1 MTDANYETL
10 LIEREG
16 PVARLTMNR
25 PERLNA
31 FDPVMRTEIRDAVT
45 QLNLDPELRVIIL
58 AGAGRAFSAGADLA
72 AKEDNPGD
80 PGLSTE
86 QMLKTDYKP
95 ALVGIMESPK
105 LWIAQVT
112 GPAAGIGS
120 AYMLACD
127 LVVMAKS
134 AYLYQAFAAISLVPD
149 GGATWHLNRILG
161 PKRAMELII
170 TGEKLSAERCE
181 ALGLCNRVVAP
192 EELLANARDW
202 AETLSAKAPLAL
214 RYSKESLNY
223 AAEHSLGDV
232 ISNEA
237 RIQASCISS
246 EDFKE
251 GVSAFMGKRAP
262 VWKGK

>member
-1 MTDANYETL
+1 MSQYENL
-10 LIEREG
+10 LIERNG
-16 PVARLTMNR
+16 PVATLTLNR
-25 PERLNA
+25 PDSLNA
-31 FDPVMRTEIRDAVT
+31 IDTALRLELMAATEEINADE
-45 QLNLDPELRVIIL
+45 ELRVVIL
-58 AGAGRAFSAGADLA
+58 TGAGRGFSAGADLA
-72 AKEDNPGD
+72 DTSGMAPGVD
-80 PGLSTE
+80 VGAQTE
-86 QMLKTDYKP
+86 KQLNEEYKP
-95 ALVGIMESPK
+95 SLMAIAESPK
-105 LWIAQVT
+105 LWIAAVN
-112 GPAAGIGS
+112 GPCAGIGS
-120 AYMLACD
+120 AYALACD
-127 LVVMAKS
+127 LVVMAEGS
-134 AYLYQAFAAISLVPD
+134 YIYQAFAAISLVPD

-181 ALGLCNRVVAP
+181 ALGLCNRVVPAD
-192 EELLANARDW
+192 ELLANARDW

-262 VWKGK
+262 VWKGR